1 MEIYRAYINVIH
13 GGKVMKSVVKEGIT
27 PSKKANAIRK
37 AFYKGYQIASEG
49 PYYIMLIK
57 KEDDTIKQ
65 VGIFIAD

>member
-13 GGKVMKSVVKEGIT
+13 GDKVMKSVVKEGIT

-37 AFYKGYQIASEG
+37 AFYKGYQIAGEG